1 MGTANRGRARRW
13 LSVNTCQV
21 ALSNGAKGVIS
32 SFIDVTQRL
41 KKERILEMLT
51 DVNRLAMLSFQQDEY
66 FHRLCEIIVEKGG
79 YELAWLGIPSSG
91 EIGSITIL
99 YSAGATGY
107 LYEGMVS
114 WLGSKEIGLGPSG
127 TALRTGES
135 QVVNELVTEALFEPW
150 RERAAEFGFGSS
162 VAIPAVGGVQRA
174 VLSIYSRDTFA
185 FDETTVAALE
195 DIVREAEFAVAH
207 VRAVRETDA
216 ALKDTKEAIAA
227 LKLSETALSESE
239 RRFRL
244 VFEDNMAPMIVT
256 DLEDRVITANDAFCM
271 MIGRTLEELV
281 GHDSKPLTFP
291 EDVGITEE
299 SHRRVTAGEA
309 AQVRYVKRYLNA
321 LLCHLGTRH
330 HRRARAIDSA
340 FPPGAARPAHR
351 TRQSSTF

>member
-1 MGTANRGRARRW
+1 MAAGIVLQNEEGLVLDCNDTALELLGVTREELAIRTSSDPQWSSVRPDGSSFALEEQPARITLRTGEPGNEVIMGTANRGRARRW

-21 ALSNGAKGVIS
+21 VLSNGAKGVIS

-99 YSAGATGY
+99 YSAGATDY

-150 RERAAEFGFGSS
+150 RERAAEFGF
-162 VAIPAVGGVQRA
+162 
-174 VLSIYSRDTFA
+174 
-185 FDETTVAALE
+185 
-195 DIVREAEFAVAH
+195 
-207 VRAVRETDA
+207 
-216 ALKDTKEAIAA
+216 
-227 LKLSETALSESE
+227 
-239 RRFRL
+239 
-244 VFEDNMAPMIVT
+244 
-256 DLEDRVITANDAFCM
+256 
-271 MIGRTLEELV
+271 
-281 GHDSKPLTFP
+281 
-291 EDVGITEE
+291 
-299 SHRRVTAGEA
+299 
-309 AQVRYVKRYLNA
+309 
-321 LLCHLGTRH
+321 
-330 HRRARAIDSA
+330 
-340 FPPGAARPAHR
+340 
-351 TRQSSTF
+351 